1 MDAEMQQAQQMATQQ
16 QLLGQAGQ
24 LAGAP
29 IMDPSKNPEGV
40 ANLGEQLGLGEAT
53 EGLGETTPPEE

>member
-1 MDAEMQQAQQMATQQ
+1 MATQQ

-24 LAGAP
+24 LASAP

-40 ANLGEQLGLGEAT
+40 AT
-53 EGLGETTPPEE
+53 V